1 MECKTQKKIK
11 GYKQRNNKVMKKME
25 FQLPYYK
32 VDITLLQIES
42 ENDADEVTTLLKSM
56 DAEDIEYTLDGIRR
70 GAVNGGDTYRDLN
83 NKRMVVLFYPMEDN
97 THRAE
102 IYSHEKR
109 HIEDRVLDFF
119 GVNDIESAGL
129 LAGFLGEKFY
139 EFWKIVM
146 EYGDN

>member
-1 MECKTQKKIK
+1 
-11 GYKQRNNKVMKKME
+11 MKKME

-42 ENDADEVTTLLKSM
+42 EKDADEVSVLFNSM
-56 DAEDIEYTLDGIRR
+56 NIKDAEYTIDGIKQ

-83 NKRMVVLFYPMEDN
+83 HRRIVVLFYPMEDN
-97 THRAE
+97 VRRAE

-109 HIEDRVLDFF
+109 HIEDRVLEFF
-119 GVNDIESAGL
+119 DVNDIESSAL

-139 EFWKIVM
+139 EFWKLV
-146 EYGDN
+146 NK

>member
-1 MECKTQKKIK
+1 MEKL
-11 GYKQRNNKVMKKME
+11 E

-32 VDITLLQIES
+32 VDITLLQVES
-42 ENDADEVTTLLKSM
+42 EKDIDDVAAFLKSV
-56 DAEDIEYTLDGIRR
+56 DANDPEYTLDGIRR

-109 HIEDRVLDFF
+109 HIEDRVLEFY

-139 EFWKIVM
+139 EFWNKVTKK
-146 EYGDN
+146 

>member
-1 MECKTQKKIK
+1 
-11 GYKQRNNKVMKKME
+11 MKKME

-32 VDITLLQIES
+32 VDVMLLQVEGKED
-42 ENDADEVTTLLKSM
+42 ENDVAELLKSM
-56 DAEDIEYTLDGIRR
+56 DAEDPEYALDGIRR
-70 GAVNGGDTYRDLN
+70 WAVNGGDTYRDLN

-109 HIEDRVLDFF
+109 HIEDRVMEFY
-119 GVNDIESAGL
+119 GVDDIESAGL

-139 EFWKIVM
+139 EFWKIVTN
-146 EYGDN
+146 E

>member
-1 MECKTQKKIK
+1 MT
-11 GYKQRNNKVMKKME
+11 MKKME

-32 VDITLLQIES
+32 VDVALLQVEGKED
-42 ENDADEVTTLLKSM
+42 ENDVAELLKSM
-56 DAEDIEYTLDGIRR
+56 DAEDPEYVLDGIRR
-70 GAVNGGDTYRDLN
+70 GAVNGGETYRDLN

-109 HIEDRVLDFF
+109 HIEDRVLEFF

-139 EFWKIVM
+139 EFWNMVIK
-146 EYGDN
+146 

>member
-1 MECKTQKKIK
+1 ME
-11 GYKQRNNKVMKKME
+11 RLE

-32 VDITLLQIES
+32 VDITLLQVEGEKDI
-42 ENDADEVTTLLKSM
+42 DDVAALLKSV
-56 DAEDIEYTLDGIRR
+56 DANDPEYTLDGIRR

-109 HIEDRVLDFF
+109 HIEDRVLEFY

-139 EFWKIVM
+139 EFWNKVTKK
-146 EYGDN
+146 

>member
-1 MECKTQKKIK
+1 
-11 GYKQRNNKVMKKME
+11 MKKME

-56 DAEDIEYTLDGIRR
+56 DVEDIEYTLDGIRR

-83 NKRMVVLFYPMEDN
+83 NKRIVVLFYPMEDN

-109 HIEDRVLDFF
+109 HIEDRVLEFY